1 MIELDINASDK
12 SLSHRAVIF
21 SLLAQKPCVVRNFL
35 MGEDCLSSLE
45 IAQNLG
51 AKVENTAKN
60 SFKITPPTAIK
71 EPNKI
76 LNCNNSGT
84 SMRLYSGLLSAQKGL
99 FVLSGDNSLNAR
111 PMKRII
117 EPLKAFGAK
126 ILGRE
131 DNHFAP
137 LVIVGSPLKACDY
150 ESPIASAQVKST
162 FILSALQAQGTSVY
176 SVYKESELSRNHTE
190 IMLKSLG
197 ANIQNQDGVLK
208 ISPLEKPLEAFD
220 FTIANDPSSAFFF
233 ALACAIT
240 PKSRLLLKNV
250 LLNPTR
256 IEAFEVLK
264 KMGAHIEYVIQSKDL
279 EVIGDIYIEH
289 APLKAINI
297 DQNIA
302 SLIDEIPALSIAML
316 FAKGKSM
323 VKNAKD
329 LRAKESDRIKA
340 VVSNFKAL
348 GIECEEFEDGF
359 YIEGLGDISP
369 LKQCFSRIKPP
380 LIKSFNDHRIAM
392 SFAVLTLALPLEIDN
407 LECANISFPQFKRLL
422 NQFKKGSLNGN

>member
-1 MIELDINASDK
+1 MIDLDINASDK

-21 SLLAQKPCVVRNFL
+21 SLLAQKPCFVRNFL

-51 AKVENTAKN
+51 AKVENIAKN

-117 EPLKAFGAK
+117 DPLKAFGAK

-137 LVIVGSPLKACDY
+137 LAIVGSPLKACDY
-150 ESPIASAQVKST
+150 ESPIASAQVKSA
-162 FILSALQAQGTSVY
+162 FILSALQAQGT

-289 APLKAINI
+289 APLKAIAI
-297 DQNIA
+297 DQNTA

-369 LKQCFSRIKPP
+369 LKQCFSQKKPP

-407 LECANISFPQFKRLL
+407 LECANISFPTFQLWL
-422 NQFKKGSLNGN
+422 NLFKKGSLNGN

>member
-1 MIELDINASDK
+1 MKLDINASDK

-21 SLLAQKPCVVRNFL
+21 SLLAQKPCFVRNFL

-51 AKVENTAKN
+51 AKVENIAKN

-71 EPNKI
+71 EPSKI

-99 FVLSGDNSLNAR
+99 FVLSGDNSLNSR

-117 EPLKAFGAK
+117 EPLKAFGAR

-137 LVIVGSPLKACDY
+137 LAIVGSPLKACDY
-150 ESPIASAQVKST
+150 ESPIASAQVKSA
-162 FILSALQAQGTSVY
+162 FILSALQAQGTSA
-176 SVYKESELSRNHTE
+176 YKESELSRNHTE

-197 ANIQNQDGVLK
+197 ANIHNQDGVLK

-264 KMGAHIEYVIQSKDL
+264 KMGASIEYAIKSKDL
-279 EVIGDIYIEH
+279 EIIGDIYIEH
-289 APLKAINI
+289 APLKAIAIN
-297 DQNIA
+297 QNTA

-359 YIEGLGDISP
+359 YIEGLEDISQ
-369 LKQCFSRIKPP
+369 LKQHFSKIKPP
-380 LIKSFNDHRIAM
+380 IIKSFNDHRIAM
-392 SFAVLTLALPLEIDN
+392 SFAVLTLILPLEIDN
-407 LECANISFPQFKRLL
+407 LECANISFPTFQLWL
-422 NQFKKGSLNGN
+422 NLFKKRSLNGN

>member
-21 SLLAQKPCVVRNFL
+21 SLLAQKPCFVRNFL

-51 AKVENTAKN
+51 ARVENTAKN
-60 SFKITPPTAIK
+60 SFKITPPTTLK
-71 EPNKI
+71 EPSKI

-137 LVIVGSPLKACDY
+137 LAILGSPLKACDY
-150 ESPIASAQVKST
+150 ESPIASAQVKSA
-162 FILSALQAQGTSVY
+162 FILSALQAQGV

-208 ISPLEKPLEAFD
+208 ISPLEKPLEAFN

-233 ALACAIT
+233 ALACTIT

-256 IEAFEVLK
+256 IEAFEALK
-264 KMGAHIEYVIQSKDL
+264 KMGAPIEYVIQSKDL
-279 EVIGDIYIEH
+279 EIIGDIYIEH

-329 LRAKESDRIKA
+329 LRSKESDRIKA

-359 YIEGLGDISP
+359 YIEGLEDINP
-369 LKQCFSRIKPP
+369 LKQRFSQKKLP

-392 SFAVLTLALPLEIDN
+392 SFAVLSLALPLEIDN
-407 LECANISFPQFKRLL
+407 LECANISFPQFKHLL
-422 NQFKKGSLNGN
+422 NQFKKGSFNGN

>member
-21 SLLAQKPCVVRNFL
+21 SLLAQKPCFVRNFL

-84 SMRLYSGLLSAQKGL
+84 TMRLYSGLLSAQKGL

-117 EPLKAFGAK
+117 EPLKAFGAR

-150 ESPIASAQVKST
+150 ESPIASAQVKSA
-162 FILSALQAQGTSVY
+162 FILSALQAQGA

-264 KMGAHIEYVIQSKDL
+264 KMGASIEYAIQSKDL
-279 EVIGDIYIEH
+279 EMIGDIYIEH
-289 APLKAINI
+289 APLKAISI
-297 DQNIA
+297 DQNTA

-340 VVSNFKAL
+340 VISNFKAL

-359 YIEGLGDISP
+359 YIEGLEDISP
-369 LKQCFSRIKPP
+369 LKQHFSQKKTP

-392 SFAVLTLALPLEIDN
+392 SFAILTLALPLEIDN

-422 NQFKKGSLNGN
+422 NQFKKGSFNGN

>member
-60 SFKITPPTAIK
+60 SFKITPPTTIK

-117 EPLKAFGAK
+117 EPLKAFGAR

-137 LVIVGSPLKACDY
+137 LVILGNPLKACHY
-150 ESPIASAQVKST
+150 ESPIASAQVKSA
-162 FILSALQAQGTSVY
+162 FILSALQAQGV

-220 FTIANDPSSAFFF
+220 FKIANDPSSAFFF

-256 IEAFEVLK
+256 IEAFEALK
-264 KMGAHIEYVIQSKDL
+264 KMGASTEYAIQSKDL
-279 EVIGDIYIEH
+279 EMIGDIYIEH
-289 APLKAINI
+289 APLKAIAIN
-297 DQNIA
+297 QNIA

-340 VVSNFKAL
+340 VVSNLKAL

-359 YIEGLGDISP
+359 YVEGLEDISQ
-369 LKQCFSRIKPP
+369 LKQRFSQKKPP

-407 LECANISFPQFKRLL
+407 LECANISFPQFKHLL
-422 NQFKKGSLNGN
+422 NLFKKGSFNGN

>member
-1 MIELDINASDK
+1 MKLDINASDK

-21 SLLAQKPCVVRNFL
+21 SLLAQKPCFVRNFL

-51 AKVENTAKN
+51 AKVENIAKN

-117 EPLKAFGAK
+117 DPLKAFGAR

-150 ESPIASAQVKST
+150 ESPIASAQVKSA
-162 FILSALQAQGTSVY
+162 FILSALQAQGTST
-176 SVYKESELSRNHTE
+176 YKESELSRNHTE

-264 KMGAHIEYVIQSKDL
+264 KMGASIEYAFQSKDL
-279 EVIGDIYIEH
+279 EIIGDIYIEH
-289 APLKAINI
+289 APLKAIAIN
-297 DQNIA
+297 QNTA

-359 YIEGLGDISP
+359 YIEGLEDISP
-369 LKQCFSRIKPP
+369 LKQRFSQKKPP

-407 LECANISFPQFKRLL
+407 LECANISFPTFQLWL
-422 NQFKKGSLNGN
+422 NLFKKRSLNGN

>member
-1 MIELDINASDK
+1 
-12 SLSHRAVIF
+12 
-21 SLLAQKPCVVRNFL
+21 
-35 MGEDCLSSLE
+35 MGGDCLSSLE

-60 SFKITPPTAIK
+60 SFKITPPTTLK

-84 SMRLYSGLLSAQKGL
+84 TMRLYSGLLSAQKGL
-99 FVLSGDNSLNAR
+99 FVLSGDNSLNSR

-137 LVIVGSPLKACDY
+137 LVILGSPLKACGY
-150 ESPIASAQVKST
+150 ESPIASAQVKSA
-162 FILSALQAQGTSVY
+162 FILSALQAQGTSA
-176 SVYKESELSRNHTE
+176 YKESELSRNHTE

-197 ANIQNQDGVLK
+197 ADIQNQDGVLM

-256 IEAFEVLK
+256 IEAFEALK
-264 KMGAHIEYVIQSKDL
+264 KMGASIEYAIQSKDL
-279 EVIGDIYIEH
+279 EIIGDIYIEH
-289 APLKAINI
+289 APLKAITI
-297 DQNIA
+297 EKNIA

-316 FAKGKSM
+316 FAKGKSII
-323 VKNAKD
+323 KNAKD
-329 LRAKESDRIKA
+329 LRSKESDRIKA
-340 VVSNFKAL
+340 IVSNFKAL

-359 YIEGLGDISP
+359 YIEGLEDITQF
-369 LKQCFSRIKPP
+369 KQCFSQKKPP

-392 SFAVLTLALPLEIDN
+392 SFAILTLALPLEIDN
-407 LECANISFPQFKRLL
+407 LECTNISFPQFKHLL
-422 NQFKKGSLNGN
+422 NLFKKRSLNGN

>member
-21 SLLAQKPCVVRNFL
+21 SLLAQKPCFVRNFL

-60 SFKITPPTAIK
+60 SFKITPPKTIK

-137 LVIVGSPLKACDY
+137 LVILGNPLKAYNY
-150 ESPIASAQVKST
+150 ESPIASAQVKSA
-162 FILSALQAQGTSVY
+162 FILSALQAQGTST
-176 SVYKESELSRNHTE
+176 YKESELSRNHTE

-197 ANIQNQDGVLK
+197 AKIQNQDGVLK

-233 ALACAIT
+233 ALACTIV

-256 IEAFEVLK
+256 IEAFEALK
-264 KMGAHIEYVIQSKDL
+264 KMGASIEYAIQSKDL
-279 EVIGDIYIEH
+279 EIIGDIYIEH
-289 APLKAINI
+289 APLKAISI
-297 DQNIA
+297 EQNIA

-329 LRAKESDRIKA
+329 LRSKESDRIKA

-359 YIEGLGDISP
+359 YIEGLEDISQ
-369 LKQCFSRIKPP
+369 LKQHLSQKKPP

>member
-21 SLLAQKPCVVRNFL
+21 SLLAQKPCFVRNFL

-51 AKVENTAKN
+51 AKVENIAKN

-71 EPNKI
+71 EPSKI

-137 LVIVGSPLKACDY
+137 LVISGSPLKACDY
-150 ESPIASAQVKST
+150 ESPIASAQVKSA
-162 FILSALQAQGTSVY
+162 FILSALQAQGS
-176 SVYKESELSRNHTE
+176 SAYKENELSRNHTE

-197 ANIQNQDGVLK
+197 ANIQNQDGVLM

-256 IEAFEVLK
+256 IEAFEALK
-264 KMGAHIEYVIQSKDL
+264 KMGTSIEYAIQSKDL
-279 EVIGDIYIEH
+279 EMIGDIYIEH
-289 APLKAINI
+289 APLKAIAIN
-297 DQNIA
+297 QNIA

-329 LRAKESDRIKA
+329 LRSKESDRIKA

-359 YIEGLGDISP
+359 YIEGLEDITQ
-369 LKQCFSRIKPP
+369 LKQRLSQKKPP
-380 LIKSFNDHRIAM
+380 LIQSFNDHRIAM
-392 SFAVLTLALPLEIDN
+392 SFAILTLALPLEIDN
-407 LECANISFPQFKRLL
+407 LECTNISFPQFKRLL
-422 NQFKKGSLNGN
+422 NLFKKGSLNGN

>member
-21 SLLAQKPCVVRNFL
+21 SLLAQKPCFVRNFL

-117 EPLKAFGAK
+117 EPLKAFGAR

-137 LVIVGSPLKACDY
+137 LVIVGSPLKACNY
-150 ESPIASAQVKST
+150 ESPIASAQVKSA
-162 FILSALQAQGTSVY
+162 FILSALQAQGI

-197 ANIQNQDGVLK
+197 ANIHNQDGVLK

-264 KMGAHIEYVIQSKDL
+264 KMGASIEYAIQSKDL
-279 EVIGDIYIEH
+279 EIIGDIYIEH
-289 APLKAINI
+289 APLKAIAIN
-297 DQNIA
+297 QNIA

-340 VVSNFKAL
+340 VISNFKAL

-359 YIEGLGDISP
+359 YIEGLEDISP
-369 LKQCFSRIKPP
+369 LKQHLSQKKPP
-380 LIKSFNDHRIAM
+380 LIQSFNDHRIAM

-407 LECANISFPQFKRLL
+407 LECANISFPQFKHLL
-422 NQFKKGSLNGN
+422 NLFKKGGFHGN

>member
-21 SLLAQKPCVVRNFL
+21 SLLAQKPCFVRNFL

-137 LVIVGSPLKACDY
+137 LAILGSPLKACNY
-150 ESPIASAQVKST
+150 ESPIASAQVKSA
-162 FILSALQAQGTSVY
+162 FILSALQAQGTST
-176 SVYKESELSRNHTE
+176 YKENELSRNHTE

-197 ANIQNQDGVLK
+197 ADIHNQDGVLK

-256 IEAFEVLK
+256 IEAFEALK
-264 KMGAHIEYVIQSKDL
+264 KMGASIEYAIQSKDL
-279 EVIGDIYIEH
+279 EMIGDIYIEH
-289 APLKAINI
+289 APLKAISI

-359 YIEGLGDISP
+359 YVEGLEDISP
-369 LKQCFSRIKPP
+369 LKQRFFQKKTP
-380 LIKSFNDHRIAM
+380 LIKSFSDHRIAM

-422 NQFKKGSLNGN
+422 NQFKKGSFNGN

>member
-21 SLLAQKPCVVRNFL
+21 SLLAQKPCFVRNFL

-60 SFKITPPTAIK
+60 SFKITPPKTIK
-71 EPNKI
+71 EPSKI

-99 FVLSGDNSLNAR
+99 FVLSGDNSLNSR

-137 LVIVGSPLKACDY
+137 LVIVGSPLKACNY
-150 ESPIASAQVKST
+150 ESPIASAQVKSA
-162 FILSALQAQGTSVY
+162 FILSALQAQGISA
-176 SVYKESELSRNHTE
+176 YKESELSRNHTE

-256 IEAFEVLK
+256 IEAFEALK
-264 KMGAHIEYVIQSKDL
+264 KMGTSIEYAIKSKDL
-279 EVIGDIYIEH
+279 EMIGDIYIEH
-289 APLKAINI
+289 APLKAISI
-297 DQNIA
+297 EQNTA

-323 VKNAKD
+323 VRNAKD

-340 VVSNFKAL
+340 VISNFKAL

-359 YIEGLGDISP
+359 YIEGLEDISP
-369 LKQCFSRIKPP
+369 LKQRFSRIKPP
-380 LIKSFNDHRIAM
+380 LIQSFNDHRIAM

-407 LECANISFPQFKRLL
+407 LECANISFPTFQLWL
-422 NQFKKGSLNGN
+422 NLFKKRSLNGN